1 MKKTSILLPTNTN
14 QTYDYLVP
22 EKTKLELGSFVS
34 VPFRN
39 KEMKGIVWFD
49 SGDKVAIE
57 KLKTVSKV
65 YNQIKLERD
74 YISFLDFFYKYN
86 LTPISKVLRLVL
98 PKDNILENFENNY
111 DDKKKVDLSSETKIK
126 LTKLQKKL
134 AEKLSESV
142 KKNKFERFLID
153 GVTGSGKT
161 EIYFEA
167 INQALRAGNQSLILL
182 PEIALVNS
190 LFKRVKDRFGF
201 EPAVWHSET
210 KASEKRKIWNDA
222 ATGKIKL
229 VIGARSALFL
239 PFKNLNLIVIDEE
252 HDSTYKQQEQVIYN
266 ARDMAIAR
274 ASFENSVIVMAS
286 ATPSMESIFNV
297 RAKKYNQLSLPKRI
311 GSAGLPSINVIDM
324 REEFIEKDSWIS
336 PSLKSEIIEN
346 LNNNEQTLL
355 FLNRRGYAPLTIC
368 KNCGN
373 KIECKKCDS
382 YLVHHKIKN
391 TLICHQCGF
400 SSKYQKECSKC
411 HSNNSFIQ
419 YGPGIERLNEE
430 LKKLFPEKTI
440 TAISSDNSENIADV
454 MHCMEKGEIDIIIGT
469 QIISKGYHLPNLTL
483 VGIIDADLGLASSD
497 LRASENTF
505 QLLQQVAGRSG
516 REEKPGRAF
525 LQTYYPDHPVILS
538 LINYEKE
545 NFINIELSARE
556 RSELPPYG
564 RLASITL
571 SDVNEEKLIK
581 FCKKLSSSA
590 PASKKVNVLG
600 PAPAPITKIRN
611 RYRYKFLVKANK
623 NVNIQEYIRQW
634 LFDKKKPSSI
644 RILIDIDPY
653 NFL

>member
-49 SGDKVAIE
+49 SGDKVAKE

-65 YNQIKLERD
+65 YNKIKLGRD

-86 LTPISKVLRLVL
+86 LTPISKILRLVL

-111 DDKKKVDLSSETKIK
+111 DDKKKLDLSSETKIN

-134 AEKLSESV
+134 AESLSRSV
-142 KKNKFERFLID
+142 RKNKFERFLID

-167 INQALRAGNQSLILL
+167 INEALRSGNQSLILL
-182 PEIALVNS
+182 PEIALVDS

-201 EPAVWHSET
+201 EPAVWHSDT
-210 KASEKRKIWNDA
+210 KASEKRKIWNDVV
-222 ATGKIKL
+222 TGKIKL

-274 ASFENSVIVMAS
+274 ASFENSVIVLAS

-297 RAKKYNQLSLPKRI
+297 RAMKYNQLSLPKRI
-311 GSAGLPSINVIDM
+311 GSAGLPTINVIDM
-324 REEFIEKDSWIS
+324 REEFIEKDSCIS
-336 PSLKSEIIEN
+336 PSLKSAIVEN
-346 LNNNEQTLL
+346 LKNNEQTLL

-368 KNCGN
+368 KNCGD

-382 YLVHHKIKN
+382 YLVHHKIRN

-400 SSKYQKECSKC
+400 SSKYQEKCSKC
-411 HSNNSFIQ
+411 HSKNSFIQ

-430 LKKLFPEKTI
+430 LKKLFPEKI
-440 TAISSDNSENIADV
+440 ISAISSDNSENIVDV
-454 MHCMEKGEIDIIIGT
+454 MQCMEKGEIDIIIGT

-516 REEKPGRAF
+516 REEKIGRAF
-525 LQTYYPDHPVILS
+525 IQTYYPDHPVILS
-538 LINYEKE
+538 LINSDKEK
-545 NFINIELSARE
+545 FINIELSARE

-571 SDVNEEKLIK
+571 SDVNEEKLVK

-634 LFDKKKPSSI
+634 IFDKKKPNSI

>member
-1 MKKTSILLPTNTN
+1 MKKVSILLPTNTN

-49 SGDKVAIE
+49 SGDKVAKE

-65 YNQIKLERD
+65 YKEIKVERN

-86 LTPISKVLRLVL
+86 LTPISKILRLVL

-111 DDKKKVDLSSETKIK
+111 NDKKKVDLSSETKIN
-126 LTKLQKKL
+126 LTKLQKNL
-134 AEKLSESV
+134 AERLSKSV

-167 INQALRAGNQSLILL
+167 INEALRIGNQSLILL
-182 PEIALVNS
+182 PEIALVDS

-201 EPAVWHSET
+201 KPAIWHSDT
-210 KASEKRKIWNDA
+210 KISEKRKIWNDV
-222 ATGKIKL
+222 ATGKLKL

-252 HDSTYKQQEQVIYN
+252 HDSTYKQEEHVIYN

-274 ASFENSVIVMAS
+274 ASFENSIIVLAS

-297 RAKKYNQLSLPKRI
+297 RLNKYNQLSLPKRI
-311 GSAGLPSINVIDM
+311 GSAGLPAINVIDM
-324 REEFIEKDSWIS
+324 REEYIEKDSWIS
-336 PSLKSEIIEN
+336 PTLKSAIVEN

-368 KNCGN
+368 KSCGH

-382 YLVHHKIKN
+382 YLVHHKIRN
-391 TLICHQCGF
+391 IFICHQCGF
-400 SSKYQKECSKC
+400 SAEYQKECSEC
-411 HSNNSFIQ
+411 HSKSSFIQ

-430 LKKLFPEKTI
+430 LKKLFPKKI
-440 TAISSDNSENIADV
+440 ISAISSDNSKNIADV
-454 MHCMEKGEIDIIIGT
+454 MYSLEKGEIDIIIGT

-525 LQTYYPDHPVILS
+525 IQTYYPVFS
-538 LINYEKE
+538 
-545 NFINIELSARE
+545 
-556 RSELPPYG
+556 
-564 RLASITL
+564 
-571 SDVNEEKLIK
+571 
-581 FCKKLSSSA
+581 
-590 PASKKVNVLG
+590 
-600 PAPAPITKIRN
+600 
-611 RYRYKFLVKANK
+611 
-623 NVNIQEYIRQW
+623 
-634 LFDKKKPSSI
+634 
-644 RILIDIDPY
+644 
-653 NFL
+653 

>member
-1 MKKTSILLPTNTN
+1 MKKVSILLPTNTN

-49 SGDKVAIE
+49 SGNKVAKE

-65 YNQIKLERD
+65 YKEIKVERN

-86 LTPISKVLRLVL
+86 LTPISKILRLVL

-111 DDKKKVDLSSETKIK
+111 NDKKKVDLSSETKIN
-126 LTKLQKKL
+126 LTKLQKNL
-134 AEKLSESV
+134 AERLSKSV

-167 INQALRAGNQSLILL
+167 INEALRIGNQSLILL
-182 PEIALVNS
+182 PEIALVDS

-201 EPAVWHSET
+201 KPAIWHSDT
-210 KASEKRKIWNDA
+210 KISEKRKIWNDV
-222 ATGKIKL
+222 ATGKLKL

-252 HDSTYKQQEQVIYN
+252 HDSTYKQEEHVIYN

-274 ASFENSVIVMAS
+274 ASFENSIIVLAS

-297 RAKKYNQLSLPKRI
+297 RLNKYNQLSLPKRI
-311 GSAGLPSINVIDM
+311 GSAGLPAINVIDM
-324 REEFIEKDSWIS
+324 REEYIEKDSWIS
-336 PSLKSEIIEN
+336 PTLKSAIVEN

-368 KNCGN
+368 KSCGH

-382 YLVHHKIKN
+382 YLVHHKIRN
-391 TLICHQCGF
+391 IFICHQCGF
-400 SSKYQKECSKC
+400 SAEYQKECSEC
-411 HSNNSFIQ
+411 HSKSSFIQ

-430 LKKLFPEKTI
+430 LKKLFPKKI
-440 TAISSDNSENIADV
+440 ISAISSDNSKNIADV
-454 MHCMEKGEIDIIIGT
+454 MYSLEKGEIDIIIGT

-525 LQTYYPDHPVILS
+525 IQTYYPDHPVILS
-538 LINYEKE
+538 LVNSDKEK
-545 NFINIELSARE
+545 FINIELSARE

-571 SDVNEEKLIK
+571 SDINEEKLVK
-581 FCKKLSSSA
+581 FCKELSSVI
-590 PASKKVNVLG
+590 PISKKVKILG

-611 RYRYKFLVKANK
+611 RYRYKFLIKANK

-634 LFDKKKPSSI
+634 FFDKKKPNSI

>member
-1 MKKTSILLPTNTN
+1 MKKVSILLPTNTN

-49 SGDKVAIE
+49 SGDKVAKE

-65 YNQIKLERD
+65 YKEIKVERN

-86 LTPISKVLRLVL
+86 LTPISKILRLVL

-111 DDKKKVDLSSETKIK
+111 NDKKKVDLSSETKIN
-126 LTKLQKKL
+126 LTKLQKNL
-134 AEKLSESV
+134 AERLSKSV

-167 INQALRAGNQSLILL
+167 INEALRIGNQSLILL
-182 PEIALVNS
+182 PEIALVDS

-201 EPAVWHSET
+201 KPAIWHSDT
-210 KASEKRKIWNDA
+210 KISEKRKIWNDV
-222 ATGKIKL
+222 ATGKLKL

-252 HDSTYKQQEQVIYN
+252 HDSTYKQEEHVIYN

-274 ASFENSVIVMAS
+274 ASFENSIIVLAS
-286 ATPSMESIFNV
+286 ATPSMESILNV
-297 RAKKYNQLSLPKRI
+297 RLNKYNQLSLPNRI
-311 GSAGLPSINVIDM
+311 GSAGLPAINVIDM
-324 REEFIEKDSWIS
+324 REEYIEKDSWIS
-336 PSLKSEIIEN
+336 PTLKSAIVEN

-368 KNCGN
+368 KSCGH

-382 YLVHHKIKN
+382 YLVHHKIRN
-391 TLICHQCGF
+391 IFICHQCGF
-400 SSKYQKECSKC
+400 SAEYQKECSEC
-411 HSNNSFIQ
+411 HSKSSFIQ

-430 LKKLFPEKTI
+430 LKKLFPKKI
-440 TAISSDNSENIADV
+440 ISAISSDNSKNIADV
-454 MHCMEKGEIDIIIGT
+454 MYSLEKGEIDIIIGT
-469 QIISKGYHLPNLTL
+469 QIISKGYHLSNLTL

-525 LQTYYPDHPVILS
+525 IQTYYPDHPVILS
-538 LINYEKE
+538 LVNSDKEK
-545 NFINIELSARE
+545 FINIELSARE

-571 SDVNEEKLIK
+571 SDINEEKLVK
-581 FCKKLSSSA
+581 FCKELSSVI
-590 PASKKVNVLG
+590 PISKKVKVLG

-611 RYRYKFLVKANK
+611 RYRYKFLIKANK

-634 LFDKKKPSSI
+634 FFDKKKPNSI

>member
-1 MKKTSILLPTNTN
+1 MKKVSILLPTNTN

-49 SGDKVAIE
+49 SGDKVAKE

-65 YNQIKLERD
+65 YKEIKVERN

-86 LTPISKVLRLVL
+86 LTPISKILRLVL

-111 DDKKKVDLSSETKIK
+111 NDKKKVDLSSETKIN
-126 LTKLQKKL
+126 LTKLQKNL
-134 AEKLSESV
+134 AERLSKSV

-167 INQALRAGNQSLILL
+167 INEALRIGNQSLILL
-182 PEIALVNS
+182 PEIALVDS

-201 EPAVWHSET
+201 KPAIWHSDT
-210 KASEKRKIWNDA
+210 KISEKRKIWNDV
-222 ATGKIKL
+222 ATGKLKL

-252 HDSTYKQQEQVIYN
+252 HDSTYKQEEHVIYN

-274 ASFENSVIVMAS
+274 ASFENSIIVLAS

-297 RAKKYNQLSLPKRI
+297 RLNKYNQLSLPKRI
-311 GSAGLPSINVIDM
+311 GSAGLPAINVIDM
-324 REEFIEKDSWIS
+324 REEYIEKDSWIS
-336 PSLKSEIIEN
+336 PTLKSAIVEN

-368 KNCGN
+368 KSCGH

-382 YLVHHKIKN
+382 YLVHHKIRN
-391 TLICHQCGF
+391 IFICHQCGF
-400 SSKYQKECSKC
+400 SAEYQKECSEC
-411 HSNNSFIQ
+411 HSKSSFIQ

-430 LKKLFPEKTI
+430 LKKLFPKKI
-440 TAISSDNSENIADV
+440 ISAISSDNSKNIADV
-454 MHCMEKGEIDIIIGT
+454 MYSLEEGEIDIIIGT

-525 LQTYYPDHPVILS
+525 IQTYYPDHPVILS
-538 LINYEKE
+538 LVNSDKEK
-545 NFINIELSARE
+545 FINIELSARE

-571 SDVNEEKLIK
+571 SDINEEKLVK
-581 FCKKLSSSA
+581 FCKELSSVI
-590 PASKKVNVLG
+590 PISKKVKVLG

-611 RYRYKFLVKANK
+611 RYRYKFLIKANK

-634 LFDKKKPSSI
+634 FFDKKKPNSI